1 VGRYGSRAFAQLTRL
16 PPWLILAACAIL
28 LVTFG
33 GAVVAAPLT
42 IPLLV
47 RTGRTATS
55 GTIRVLAALVAGLTA
70 AQVAWALVYIAVG
83 ESQPSIWLMPA
94 AACLLA
100 VTVVLRSRERA

>member
-1 VGRYGSRAFAQLTRL
+1 M
-16 PPWLILAACAIL
+16 PPWLILAASAIL

-42 IPLLV
+42 LPLLV

-55 GTIRVLAALVAGLTA
+55 GTIRGLAAFVAGLTA
-70 AQVAWALVYIAVG
+70 AQVAWALVYVAVG

-94 AACLLA
+94 VAATIA
-100 VTVVLRSRERA
+100 VIVVLRSRERE